1 MPCSPIRCSF
11 LITALAGMAVLLV
24 GSANPGLAFAEGSL
38 LRLLQGTYDP
48 VTDPP
53 PVSADLTLEEAP
65 DGVSPWVV
73 QFSGP
78 TGLPETSLLEAGGMR
93 LHGYLPD
100 HAYLVTGT
108 AAQAEAIRET
118 PGSGVRWVGAFEP
131 GFRISPAIGT
141 QTFRDPVR
149 AGAAERTLLVRVF
162 DDPVTAA
169 DHYRALGAEILEIID
184 NAYESI
190 VVLDLEPSR
199 ITSLAADPLTWF
211 VEEKPETFLLNQTTR
226 WVVQSNV
233 SNLTPVWDHGVTGLG
248 EIVTIM
254 DSGVDYNSCYF
265 RENGNLPPGPS
276 HRKII
281 NYTTFGGDVYDG
293 CGTGHGTHVAGT
305 IAGDQSYITGN
316 PQNAG
321 MAYEAQLT
329 VQDVGAD
336 GFLDC
341 LLGFVNVPASLTNA
355 FNASYA
361 LGARVHSNSWG
372 SSSNSYDT
380 YAVNVDQFMWNNPDF
395 LVVFANGNG
404 GPGAGTVGSPAT
416 AKNLISVG
424 ATQQAPNQNTI
435 ASYSSRGP
443 ASDGRY
449 KPTVTAPGGDSNGYI
464 VSADNNSGNP
474 PSPTCNTQGS
484 PFAGTSMATPVI
496 SGLAALTRQ
505 YFRDGFYPDGIGGGD
520 PVPVT
525 AAAVKA
531 VLVNAATDVGTPDIP
546 NNNEGFGRL
555 LLDDGL
561 FFDGDSRELR
571 VEQDAGLATGETRT
585 FTYEIDSPGEPF
597 EVVLCWTDFPAS
609 QGASVALVNDLDLRV
624 TAPGGAV
631 YLGNRLSGGQSTTG
645 GSADRRNVEEIFRL
659 NSPATGIY
667 TLEIEAIN
675 VPQGGAQPFA
685 LASTG
690 SFAGWP
696 DDPASAPGDGAGD
709 LARTGSEWKLISV
722 EPNPLQSEVW
732 LTIQVPSGGGSQAGQ
747 LDIFDSAGRRVRA
760 LVAGSLEPGVRSV
773 RWDALDDAG
782 SPVPPGVYFARVRSG
797 AVEVSRKLVVVN

>member
-1 MPCSPIRCSF
+1 M
-11 LITALAGMAVLLV
+11 LHLGTKLVGATVLLAAASNPSIA
-24 GSANPGLAFAEGSL
+24 SAETPM

-48 VTDPP
+48 LTESAPVPP
-53 PVSADLTLEEAP
+53 DLRAAQMA
-65 DGVSPWVV
+65 DGVSPWIV

-78 TGLPETSLLEAGGMR
+78 IGTAEAAYLEANGMR
-93 LHGYLPD
+93 IHGYLPD
-100 HAYLVTGT
+100 FAYLVTAT
-108 AAQAEAIRET
+108 AAQAAAARVGAAAGI
-118 PGSGVRWVGAFEP
+118 RWVGAFEP

-149 AGAAERTLLVRVF
+149 AEALDRTLLVRVF
-162 DDPVTAA
+162 DDPITAA
-169 DHYRALGAEILEIID
+169 DRFRALDGDVLEIID

-190 VVLDLEPSR
+190 VVLEIDPSR
-199 ITSLAADPLTWF
+199 IAALAADPLTWF
-211 VEEKPETFLLNQTTR
+211 IEEKPETFLLNQTTR

-233 SNLTPVWDHGVTGLG
+233 SNSTPVWDHGLTGLG
-248 EIVTIM
+248 EIVTLM

-281 NYTTFGGDVYDG
+281 NYATFGGNVYDG

-316 PQNAG
+316 TQNAG

-341 LLGFVNVPASLTNA
+341 LLGFVNVPSSLTNA
-355 FNASYA
+355 FTASYG

-372 SSSNSYDT
+372 STSNSYDT

-395 LVVFANGNG
+395 LVVFANGNS

-416 AKNLISVG
+416 AKNLVSVG
-424 ATQQAPNQNTI
+424 ATQQAPNQNTV

-443 ASDGRY
+443 TSDGRF
-449 KPTVTAPGGDSNGYI
+449 KPTVAAPGGDSNGYI

-484 PFAGTSMATPVI
+484 PFAGTSMATPAVA
-496 SGLAALTRQ
+496 GMAALTRQ
-505 YFRDGFYPDGIGGGD
+505 YFRDGFYPDGIVGGD
-520 PVPVT
+520 AVPVS

-531 VLVNAATDVGTPDIP
+531 VLVNSAIDAGAADIP

-561 FFDGDSRELR
+561 YFGGDTRELR
-571 VEQDAGLATGETRT
+571 LEQDPGLATGESRT
-585 FTYEIDSPGEPF
+585 FIYEVDSSSEAL

-609 QGASVALVNDLDLRV
+609 QGAGVALVNDLDLRV
-624 TAPGGAV
+624 TAPGGSV
-631 YLGNRLSGGQSTTG
+631 YLGNQLSGGQSTTG

-659 NSPATGIY
+659 NTPATGSY
-667 TLEIEAIN
+667 TIEILGIN

-696 DDPASAPGDGAGD
+696 DDPASSPEDVTAAT
-709 LARTGSEWKLISV
+709 LTGWELVSA
-722 EPNPLQSEVW
+722 EPNPFQHEVQ
-732 LTIQVPSGGGSQAGQ
+732 LTLRVPGNGTEPGQ
-747 LDIFDSAGRRVRA
+747 LDVFDSTGRRIRT
-760 LVAGSLEPGVRSV
+760 LVQGPLEPGVQSI
-773 RWDALDDAG
+773 RWDGLDESGHRVA
-782 SPVPPGVYFARVRSG
+782 PGIYFARVRSG
-797 AVEVSRKLVVVN
+797 SAEVSKKLVLVN